1 MDKIVINYDVLCE
14 GMECVGPWDGVPAI
28 LDALDE
34 EDVEDDEVLDSNEED
49 EAESKINE
57 ITSLRDR
64 QRVKLW
70 WSFALRAL
78 CSTDFDFV
86 ALSCQNKLLNEPE
99 NLLESIRIW
108 YHVIIDYKYIIADGI
123 M

>member
-49 EAESKINE
+49 EAESK
-57 ITSLRDR
+57 
-64 QRVKLW
+64 V
-70 WSFALRAL
+70 
-78 CSTDFDFV
+78 
-86 ALSCQNKLLNEPE
+86 QN
-99 NLLESIRIW
+99 
-108 YHVIIDYKYIIADGI
+108 
-123 M
+123 